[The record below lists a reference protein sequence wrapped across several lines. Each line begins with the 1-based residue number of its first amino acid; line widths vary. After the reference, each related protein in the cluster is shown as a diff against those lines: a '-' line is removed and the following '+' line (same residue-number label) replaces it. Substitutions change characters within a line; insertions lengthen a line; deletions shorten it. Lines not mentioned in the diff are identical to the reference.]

1 LLPQL
6 SRAATIFHCD
16 NKKTSRQ
23 DSVVLVTE
31 PDTGEFIRKDTG
43 EDVSSDNVLSQEK
56 EWRAFELEGDISR
69 ARTEAPNFLAFHDMG
84 VSTIVRVPHAVGG
97 RGGIIYHKC
106 AYYDCIIIIGTS
118 GGSTTTLDHGLG
130 WNFPSKIALDIPLHH
145 IASLLPNGRRYNM
158 TKRPLS
164 CASAHPKRGRGQY
177 IQPAGQQQ

>member
-1 LLPQL
+1 
-6 SRAATIFHCD
+6 
-16 NKKTSRQ
+16 
-23 DSVVLVTE
+23 LVTE

-56 EWRAFELEGDISR
+56 ESRAFELEGDISR

-97 RGGIIYHKC
+97 WGGIIYHKC

-118 GGSTTTLDHGLG
+118 GGSTTSLDHGLG
-130 WNFPSKIALDIPLHH
+130 WNFPSKIALDIALHH
-145 IASLLPNGRRYNM
+145 IPSLLPNRRTYNM

-164 CASAHPKRGRGQY
+164 CVSAHPKRGQGQY
-177 IQPAGQQQ
+177 IQQADQQQ